1 MGTGKDRTGLYVMVI
16 LILLNIWWIIGI
28 LMELKQDNI
37 QMMQQIELLN
47 KNVIE
52 LQMEAK

>member
-1 MGTGKDRTGLYVMVI
+1 MGTGKDRTGLYIMVI

-37 QMMQQIELLN
+37 QMIQQIELLN

-52 LQMEAK
+52 LQMEGK

>member
-1 MGTGKDRTGLYVMVI
+1 MKTGKDRTGLYIMVI
-16 LILLNIWWIIGI
+16 LILLNVWWIIGI

-37 QMMQQIELLN
+37 QMIQQIELLN

-52 LQMEAK
+52 LQMEEK

>member
-1 MGTGKDRTGLYVMVI
+1 MKTGKDRTGLYVMVI
-16 LILLNIWWIIGI
+16 LILLNVWWIIGI

-37 QMMQQIELLN
+37 QMIQQIELLN

-52 LQMEAK
+52 LQMEGK

>member
-37 QMMQQIELLN
+37 QMIQQIELLN

>member
-47 KNVIE
+47 KNAIE
-52 LQMEAK
+52 LQMEEK

>member
-37 QMMQQIELLN
+37 QMMQQVELLN

>member
-1 MGTGKDRTGLYVMVI
+1 MKTGKDRTGLYIMVI
-16 LILLNIWWIIGI
+16 LILLNVWWIIGI

-37 QMMQQIELLN
+37 QMIQQIELLN
-47 KNVIE
+47 KNTIE

>member
-1 MGTGKDRTGLYVMVI
+1 MGTGKDRTGLYIMVI
-16 LILLNIWWIIGI
+16 LILLNVWWIIGI

-37 QMMQQIELLN
+37 QMIQQIELLN
-47 KNVIE
+47 KNTIE